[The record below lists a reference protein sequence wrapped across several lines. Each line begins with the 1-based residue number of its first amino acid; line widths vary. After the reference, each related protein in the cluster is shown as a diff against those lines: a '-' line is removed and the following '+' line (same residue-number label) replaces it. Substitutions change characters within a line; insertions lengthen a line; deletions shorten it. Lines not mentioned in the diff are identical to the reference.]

1 MSTVTRTTQH
11 PKTSQTVLHVV
22 FLCGSVI
29 VAFPFVWM
37 ILSSFK
43 TTQEFYQFGFWPSAF
58 DFSAYQF
65 VINETS
71 FLRWYLNSAIVAVV
85 VTITNIVFCSL
96 IGYTLAK
103 FKFKGRKTIFV
114 AILCT
119 LMVPTE
125 MLVIPWY
132 VSAVDL
138 GLANSYLGILIPG
151 VMEAF
156 GIFLMRQFM
165 DGVPDELLDAARVDG
180 LGEFR
185 VWWRIA
191 MPLVKPAIAAL
202 GIVTFLGN
210 WNAYLW
216 PVIVI
221 ATDNMRTI
229 PVGIASFATAQ
240 SSGVH
245 WNVVM
250 AMSVMTVVP
259 MIIVFLMFQK
269 QIVSGIAL
277 TGLKG

>member
-1 MSTVTRTTQH
+1 MT
-11 PKTSQTVLHVV
+11 
-22 FLCGSVI
+22 G
-29 VAFPFVWM
+29 FPFVWM

-43 TTQEFYQFGFWPSAF
+43 SLQDFYNFGFWPTTF
-58 DFSAYQF
+58 DVSAYQYVLTQTNF
-65 VINETS
+65 G
-71 FLRWYLNSAIVAVV
+71 RWYLNSAVVAVV
-85 VTITNIVFCSL
+85 VTITNIIFCSL

-103 FKFKGRKTIFV
+103 FRFRGARFV
-114 AILCT
+114 FIAILAT

-132 VSAVDL
+132 VSAVHL
-138 GLANSYLGILIPG
+138 HLADTYVGIILPG

-165 DGVPDELLDAARVDG
+165 LGIPNELLDAGRVDG

-185 VWWRIA
+185 LWWRIA

-221 ATDNMRTI
+221 ATDKMRTI
-229 PVGIASFATAQ
+229 PVGISLFATAQ
-240 SSGVH
+240 GNGIQ
-245 WNVVM
+245 WNTIM
-250 AMSVMTVVP
+250 AMSVLTVVP
-259 MIIVFLMFQK
+259 TIIVFVTFQR
-269 QIVSGIAL
+269 QIISGIAL